1 MLHAVFGSLTRS
13 RLVARL
19 LFRFDLPPLR
29 PGGHYF
35 DVTTLALLR
44 ASRRIPAGAT
54 VLDLGTGSV
63 ALLALLALCLWR
75 RGCRVEAVEID
86 PDVAREAERS
96 IRLQGA
102 RLPLRRAAL
111 LEGAPRDTE
120 YVVFN
125 PPYVPTATG
134 ERRRLPAAFRS
145 QWDGGPDGTRVIAAF
160 LDGLAA
166 HEGHPTV
173 FLGVNHRHVPRARME
188 DLLARQ
194 PTIVLE
200 EVVRERFLGVE
211 VYVLSTRAG
220 PPDGEGESGR
230 SG

>member
-1 MLHAVFGSLTRS
+1 MLHAVFASLTRS
-13 RLVARL
+13 RLVARM

-54 VLDLGTGSV
+54 VLDLGTGSA
-63 ALLALLALCLWR
+63 ALQALCLWR

-86 PDVAREAERS
+86 PDVARDAERS
-96 IRLQGA
+96 IRLQDA

-125 PPYVPTATG
+125 PPYIPTSTG

-188 DLLARQ
+188 ALLARQ
-194 PTIVLE
+194 PTIALQ
-200 EVVRERFLGVE
+200 EVVRERCLGVE

-220 PPDGEGESGR
+220 PPAGEGETGR